1 MLIKLSEPGRRPAPA
16 ATFEQPFAMLE
27 ACHERVHRSLDL
39 LARLCERVRAGRVDA
54 QVQDAA
60 RDVLRYFDIAAP
72 HHHEDEE
79 RHVFPRLLAMEGA
92 GAQVHET
99 VRRLA
104 RQHDAMRAQW
114 AVLREPLARLAAG
127 EAEAFDHAAL
137 DAAARFAALYQDH
150 ADTEESMIFPLAA
163 KALTPDEL
171 RAMGAEMARRRGAK
185 VAP

>member
-1 MLIKLSEPGRRPAPA
+1 MLIRLTEPTRSPVPA
-16 ATFEQPFAMLE
+16 ASFAQPFEMLA

-39 LARLCERVRAGRVDA
+39 LARLCERVRASRVDA
-54 QVQDAA
+54 AVHDAA

-79 RHVFPRLLAMEGA
+79 RHVFPRLLAMDDAGA
-92 GAQVHET
+92 GVHDT

-127 EAEAFDHAAL
+127 DGEAFDHAAL
-137 DAAARFAALYQDH
+137 DAAAQFAALYQDH
-150 ADTEESMIFPLAA
+150 AETEESMIFPLAA

-171 RAMGAEMARRRGAK
+171 RAMGAEMAQRRGAK
-185 VAP
+185 VKS